1 MSTVT
6 ERKGTIGT
14 TKGTGESELFT
25 SKANFSLKIVA
36 KVEGTKD
43 GYTLLVLLEPLTMQ
57 PGNYEYTKTKSRVC
71 VVLHQL
77 GIHFF
82 YFQGLLLLCIKCNAQ
97 N

>member
-43 GYTLLVLLEPLTMQ
+43 GYIA
-57 PGNYEYTKTKSRVC
+57 RVTRAPD
-71 VVLHQL
+71 
-77 GIHFF
+77 
-82 YFQGLLLLCIKCNAQ
+82 NATR
-97 N
+97 